1 MKAIPRLCS
10 SIAFLLLLSIALVAA
25 TPNHPGGFTVVM
37 GADSADELI
46 ELQAKGRLLVHGL
59 STDAGVVESVRREL
73 EQSGNIGSVN
83 ISQYDGETL
92 PFIEN
97 TVNSVVVHSAGTVS
111 EAEMMRVLVP
121 NGVVVH
127 SESGSTVRKP
137 WPEDVDSWPQYLH
150 DPGNNAVASDDKVGP
165 PRHLQWRAGPRWSRH
180 HDHMSSVSAV
190 VTSEGR
196 VFSIMDEGS
205 VSSILLP
212 SNWQLTARDAFNGL
226 QLWSRP
232 IDEWYTRVFGLK
244 SGPSTLPRRLATD
257 GEKVFVTLGIDAPVS
272 VLDAASGKTLFDLET
287 EGYPREILLVEDM
300 VLVVTRSE
308 PIDNTSSPYS
318 DQGDA
323 AIFAFNKDT
332 GKALW
337 NVETPVV
344 RLTLG
349 ADTERVYFF
358 DQKEVVALDRSNG
371 KKKWGCPKLGYRHII
386 SEDAPILV
394 VYGDTVLFA
403 DPKNASFL
411 SKDGKSGTNQRRP
424 QNASLALRPR
434 GQNFKP
440 KLMAMD
446 AETGKLLWEGEQPIS
461 GYRSP
466 GDVLVVDGQVWNGP
480 TKQGNFTGTQTA
492 RNLRTGESERELPPT
507 VETYW
512 FHHRCYR
519 ARATDN
525 YLMLSRTGIEYIDLE
540 TGEWDINHYMRGACL
555 YGVMPANGLTYAPP
569 HPCSCYP
576 ETKLDGFTAVSASND
591 YGAVVPDPGKD
602 ADSRLESGPAFGIQ
616 TVDDACGDDWP
627 TYRYAINRSGYS
639 KNEPGSSLD
648 TNWTTDLGTQAT
660 QPIIVGDRV
669 FVSTPETNSI
679 HALDAASGKVQWT
692 FTSGGKSDTPPTWY
706 KGRLLFGSTDG
717 YVYCLNA
724 EDGKLAWR
732 FRAAPLDR
740 RMVHFE
746 RVESVW
752 PVNGNILVLDGEA
765 VFVAGRS
772 VFLDGGLRFIRL
784 DALSGELLH
793 ESILDRI
800 DDRTGED
807 LHGGVERLNMPVGLP
822 DLLGS
827 DGTRLFMRSEV
838 LDKQGK
844 RLGQAP
850 HSTEPIEVILQ
861 RPEADAHLYAPS
873 GFAEDNW
880 WHRTYWN
887 YGSVFTGGHD
897 GFYQAGRFTP
907 SGRILVHDG
916 DNVYGYGRKQN
927 FLRWIST
934 IEYQLFSAPRDQ
946 TRGPEQMES
955 ALKSKKKN
963 MMDQSYHVKM
973 NWTGDISLQL
983 RAMAGAGSKL
993 IMAGPP
999 DVLDESGLQKPQLFE
1014 FIKQEEARKK
1024 IKAQQSSEDGEM
1036 GCFLVV
1042 VDPTNGDMLAKRH
1055 LESAPV
1061 FDGLSVAHNRVYMS
1075 TIDGKISCFG
1085 K

>member
-1 MKAIPRLCS
+1 MNSKLRL
-10 SIAFLLLLSIALVAA
+10 IYPLFLLLLFTNPAFPDDAGS
-25 TPNHPGGFTVVM
+25 PGSFTVVL
-37 GADSADELI
+37 GASSAN
-46 ELQAKGRLLVHGL
+46 ELQSLQQEGGLLIHGL
-59 STDAGVVESVRREL
+59 ARDEETVSGIRQGL
-73 EQSGNIGSVN
+73 EQQGIIGSLNV
-83 ISQYDGETL
+83 SQFDGSHL

-97 TVNSVVVHSAGTVS
+97 TVNAIVVKEGESVS
-111 EAEMMRVLVP
+111 ESELLRVLAP
-121 NGVVVH
+121 NGKALFAAT
-127 SESGSTVRKP
+127 GKTLRKP
-137 WPEDVDSWPQYLH
+137 WPEEIDDWPQYLH
-150 DPGNNAVASDDKVGP
+150 DPGNNAVADDDKVGP
-165 PRHLQWRAGPRWSRH
+165 PQHLQWRAGPRWSRH

-190 VTSEGR
+190 VTAEGR

-212 SNWQLTARDAFNGL
+212 SNWKLTSRDAFNGL
-226 QLWSRP
+226 LLWSRP
-232 IDEWYTRVFGLK
+232 IGEWYTRVFGLK

-257 GEKVFVTLGIDAPVS
+257 GNRLYVTLGIDAPVS
-272 VLDAASGKTLFDLET
+272 VLDAATGNTLMELKT

-300 VLVVTRSE
+300 VLVVTRSK
-308 PIDNTSSPYS
+308 PIDDTSSPYS

-323 AIFAFNKDT
+323 AIYAFSKDS
-332 GKALW
+332 GKKLW
-337 NVETPVV
+337 SRDTPVV

-358 DQKEVVALDRSNG
+358 DQSEVVALDRMTG
-371 KKKWGCPKLGYRHII
+371 EKEWGCPKKGYQHII
-386 SEDAPILV
+386 SEDAPVLV
-394 VYGDTVLFA
+394 IYDDTVLFA
-403 DPKNASFL
+403 DPV
-411 SKDGKSGTNQRRP
+411 
-424 QNASLALRPR
+424 NASLLPDEGKKPEKTPKTESERMASRR
-434 GQNFKP
+434 GPPKYKP
-440 KLMAMD
+440 QLMAID
-446 AETGKLLWEGEQPIS
+446 AASGELLWQGEQPIS

-466 GDVLVVDGQVWNGP
+466 GDVLVVDGKVWNGP
-480 TKQGNFTGTQTA
+480 TRQGNYTGTQTA
-492 RNLRTGESERELPPT
+492 RNLRTGSSERELPPT

-519 ARATDN
+519 ARATSN
-525 YLMLSRTGIEYIDLE
+525 YIMLSRTGIEYVDIE
-540 TGEWDINHYMRGACL
+540 TGEWNINHYMRGACL

-576 ETKLDGFTAVSASND
+576 ETKLDGFTAVAASND
-591 YGAVVPDPGKD
+591 FGESIPAPGEKAGA
-602 ADSRLESGPAFGIQ
+602 RLFKGPAYAAV
-616 TVDDACGDDWP
+616 TLEDASEDDWP

-639 KNEPGSSLD
+639 KNDSGSNLD
-648 TNWTTDLGTQAT
+648 TSWTSDMGTRAT
-660 QPIIVGDRV
+660 QPIIAGNRV
-669 FVSTPETNSI
+669 FVSTPETSSI
-679 HALDAASGKVQWT
+679 HALDADTGEKLWT
-692 FTSGGKSDTPPTWY
+692 FTTGGKSDTSPTWY
-706 KGRLLFGSTDG
+706 KGRLLFGSNDG
-717 YVYCLNA
+717 YVYCVNA

-752 PVNGNILVLDGEA
+752 PVNGNILVNDGEA

-772 VFLDGGLRFIRL
+772 VFMDGGLRFIRL
-784 DALSGELLH
+784 DALTGALLH
-793 ESILDRI
+793 ESVLDRI
-800 DDRTGED
+800 DDRTGEEIQE
-807 LHGGVERLNMPVGLP
+807 GIERLNMPVGLP

-827 DGTRLFMRSEV
+827 DGTRFYMRSEI
-838 LDKQGK
+838 LDKEGK

-861 RPEADAHLYAPS
+861 RPQADAHLYAPS

-927 FLRWIST
+927 FLKWIST

-946 TRGPEQMES
+946 TRGPEQMET
-955 ALKSKKKN
+955 ALKSKKRN
-963 MMDQSYHVKM
+963 TMDQSYHVNM

-983 RAMAGAGSKL
+983 RAMAGAGKHL

-999 DVLDESGLQKPQLFE
+999 DVLDESGLEKPELFDFLKDE
-1014 FIKQEEARKK
+1014 QAVKK
-1024 IKAQQSSEDGEM
+1024 IEAQQQSEDGKL
-1036 GCFLVV
+1036 GSFLVV
-1042 VDPTNGDMLAKRH
+1042 VDPKSGDMLAKRH

-1061 FDGLSVAHNRVYMS
+1061 FDGLSVARGRIFMS
-1075 TIDGKISCFG
+1075 TLDGKISCFG
-1085 K
+1085 N

>member
-1 MKAIPRLCS
+1 MK
-10 SIAFLLLLSIALVAA
+10 AFLLPRITLISLFLFPVILWTAD
-25 TPNHPGGFTVVM
+25 PQHPDGFTVVL
-37 GADSADELI
+37 GAESAGELND
-46 ELQAKGRLLVHGL
+46 LHAKSRLLVHGL
-59 STDAGVVESVRREL
+59 STDTDTVASVRRQL
-73 EQSGNIGSVN
+73 GQTGSIGPVN
-83 ISQYDGETL
+83 ISRYDGKWL

-97 TVNSVVVHSAGTVS
+97 SVNSIVVHPGESVS
-111 EAEMMRVLVP
+111 RAEMLRVLVP
-121 NGVVVH
+121 NGMIFFK
-127 SESGSTVRKP
+127 ESGDTVRKP
-137 WPEDVDSWPQYLH
+137 WPDDIDIWPQYLH
-150 DPGNNAVASDDKVGP
+150 DPGNNAVASDDRVGP
-165 PRHLQWRAGPRWSRH
+165 PQHLQWRAGPRWSRH

-190 VTSEGR
+190 VTAQGR

-212 SNWQLTARDAFNGL
+212 SNWQLTARDAFNGMH
-226 QLWSRP
+226 LWSRP
-232 IDEWYTRVFGLK
+232 IDDWYTRVFGLK

-257 GEKVFVTLGIDAPVS
+257 GGKVFATLGIDAPFS
-272 VLDAASGKTLFDLET
+272 VLDAATGETLYQLET

-300 VLVVTRSE
+300 ALVVTRSK
-308 PIDNTSSPYS
+308 PIDDTSSPYA

-323 AIFAFNKDT
+323 MIFAFNKDS
-332 GKALW
+332 GQHLW
-337 NVETPVV
+337 QVKTPVV
-344 RLTLG
+344 RLTLA
-349 ADTERVYFF
+349 ADSTRVYFF
-358 DQKEVVALDRSNG
+358 DQKEVVALDRLTG
-371 KKKWGCPKLGYRHII
+371 AKEWGCPKQGYRHII

-394 VYGDTVLFA
+394 VSGDTVLFA
-403 DPKNASFL
+403 DPKNASWLPQDEFAQT
-411 SKDGKSGTNQRRP
+411 GQRRV
-424 QNASLALRPR
+424 QNAQQALRPR
-434 GQNFKP
+434 GQRFEP
-440 KLMAMD
+440 KLMAID
-446 AETGKLLWEGEQPIS
+446 AESGMVLWEGEQPIS

-480 TKQGNFTGTQTA
+480 TMQSNDSGIQTA
-492 RNLRTGESERELPPT
+492 RNIRTGESERELPPT
-507 VETYW
+507 VDTYW

-519 ARATDN
+519 AKATEN
-525 YLMLSRTGIEYIDLE
+525 YLMLSRTGIEYVDLE
-540 TGEWDINHYMRGACL
+540 TGEWNINHYMRGACL

-591 YGAVVPDPGKD
+591 MGTPIPGPGED
-602 ADSRLESGPAFGIQ
+602 VASRLEKGPAYGLQ
-616 TVDDACGDDWP
+616 AVAGLSTADWP
-627 TYRYAINRSGYS
+627 TYRYSINRSGYS
-639 KNEPGSSLD
+639 SSDSGNSLD
-648 TNWTTDLGTQAT
+648 DNWTTDLGTKAT
-660 QPIIVGDRV
+660 QPIIVGDRLY
-669 FVSTPETNSI
+669 VSTPETNCI
-679 HALDAASGKVQWT
+679 HALDATSGKRLWT
-692 FTSGGKSDTPPTWY
+692 FPAGGKSDTSPTWHR
-706 KGRLLFGSTDG
+706 GRLLFGSTDG
-717 YVYCLNA
+717 YVYCLDAANG
-724 EDGKLAWR
+724 ELAWR

-740 RMVHFE
+740 RMIHFE

-784 DALSGELLH
+784 DAMTGELLH
-793 ESILDRI
+793 ESVLDRI

-807 LHGGVERLNMPVGLP
+807 LHEGVERLNMPVGLP

-827 DGTRLFMRSEV
+827 DGTRFYMRSEV
-838 LDKQGK
+838 LDKQG
-844 RLGQAP
+844 RRIGQAP

-946 TRGPEQMES
+946 SRGPEQMET

-963 MMDQSYHVKM
+963 TMDQSYHVKM
-973 NWTGDISLQL
+973 NWTGEISLQL
-983 RAMAGAGSKL
+983 RAMAGAGSNL

-999 DVLDESGLQKPQLFE
+999 DVLNESGLEKPDLFE
-1014 FIKQEEARKK
+1014 FIKNEEARKE
-1024 IKAQQSSEDGEM
+1024 IDAQQRSEDGEL
-1036 GCFLVV
+1036 GSFLVV
-1042 VDPTNGDMLAKRH
+1042 VDPANGDIVAKRH
-1055 LESAPV
+1055 LKSAPV
-1061 FDGLSVAHNRVYMS
+1061 FDGLSVAHGRVYLS
-1075 TIDGKISCFG
+1075 TIDGRVSCFG